1 MRQDVGVPAAL
12 ERFTWVVLHAH
23 PDDEALLTA
32 GSMAQAAAEGHRVVL
47 VVATDG
53 GAGLAASAAVA
64 EGRTLAETRL
74 RELEESARR
83 LGVARVVHLGFGD
96 SGLDGLGD
104 GLPAGVAAFAQVPVD
119 EAAARIAAILDEERA
134 DAVSVYDAAGGYG
147 HPDHVQVHRA
157 GSAAAALAGTPLLL
171 EATVPRDRL
180 LRAIRLA
187 SRVYRFPPEF
197 DPTSFERAFSAA
209 GAITHRIDVR
219 HQLAAK
225 RASMAAHASQ
235 STADSGDRTLA
246 AFLRMPGPLYR
257 RVFRTEWY
265 VEPGRPPGDCG
276 DLFAT
281 LRGR

>member
-1 MRQDVGVPAAL
+1 MRQDGGVPEAR
-12 ERFTWVVLHAH
+12 ERFTWVVVHAH
-23 PDDEALLTA
+23 PDDEALLTS
-32 GSMAQAAAEGHRVVL
+32 GSMAKAAAEGHRVVL
-47 VVATDG
+47 AVATDG
-53 GAGLAASAAVA
+53 GAGLAAAAAVG
-64 EGRTLAETRL
+64 EGRTLAEVRL

-96 SGLDGLGD
+96 SGLDGLGR
-104 GLPAGVAAFAQVPVD
+104 GLPPGVLAFAQAPES
-119 EAAARIAAILDEERA
+119 EAAARIAEVLADERA
-134 DAVSVYDAAGGYG
+134 DAVSIYDPAGGYG

-157 GSAAAALAGTPLLL
+157 GTRAAAMAGTPVVLQ
-171 EATVPRDRL
+171 ATVPRDRL
-180 LRAIRLA
+180 ARAIRLA
-187 SRVYRFPPEF
+187 ARVYRFPPEF
-197 DPTSFERAFSAA
+197 DPSAFARAFSAG

-219 HQLAAK
+219 GQLAAK

-257 RVFRTEWY
+257 RVFRTEWF
-265 VEPGRPPGDCG
+265 VEPGRPPGACA

>member
-1 MRQDVGVPAAL
+1 MPEAR
-12 ERFTWVVLHAH
+12 ERFTWVVVHAH

-32 GSMAQAAAEGHRVVL
+32 GSMAKAAAEGHRVVL

-64 EGRTLAETRL
+64 EGRTLAEVRL

-96 SGLDGLGD
+96 SGLDGLGS
-104 GLPAGVAAFAQVPVD
+104 GLPAGVAAFAQVGVD
-119 EAAARIAAILDEERA
+119 EAAARIAAVLDEERA
-134 DAVSVYDAAGGYG
+134 DAVSVYDPAGGYG

-157 GSAAAALAGTPLLL
+157 GSAAAALAGTPLVL

-209 GAITHRIDVR
+209 EAITHRIDVR
-219 HQLAAK
+219 P
-225 RASMAAHASQ
+225 HAGRQ
-235 STADSGDRTLA
+235 ARLD
-246 AFLRMPGPLYR
+246 
-257 RVFRTEWY
+257 
-265 VEPGRPPGDCG
+265 GRPRLPVHGR
-276 DLFAT
+276 
-281 LRGR
+281 LRRPHAGGVPADARPALPTGLPHRVVRRAGPPAR

>member
-1 MRQDVGVPAAL
+1 MPEAR
-12 ERFTWVVLHAH
+12 ERFTWVVVHAH

-32 GSMAQAAAEGHRVVL
+32 GSMAKAAAEGHRVVL

-53 GAGLAASAAVA
+53 GAGLAASTAVA
-64 EGRTLAETRL
+64 EGRTLAEVRL

-96 SGLDGLGD
+96 SGLDGLGA
-104 GLPAGVAAFAQVPVD
+104 GLPAGVAAFAQVGVD
-119 EAAARIAAILDEERA
+119 EAAARIAAVLDEERA

-157 GSAAAALAGTPLLL
+157 GSAAALLAGTPLVL

-209 GAITHRIDVR
+209 EAITHRIDVR
-219 HQLAAK
+219 PHVAAK

-257 RVFRTEWY
+257 WVFRTEWY
-265 VEPGRPPGDCG
+265 VEPGRPPGGCD

-281 LRGR
+281 LRGN